1 MQRPPSVFRQSHKV
15 SGCTSALKIC
25 GFWRPDT
32 IAGGCLPDI
41 SRNDASLSAIPASL
55 DALCTKKIWR
65 GRVRVLPV
73 RSGRSKSQRRFPIL
87 IVTFSS
93 GYRRHRFARGQN
105 CVRAVG
111 AISPSAMGHGTSLN
125 GVARCWPTF
134 AIRILFPDIPSR
146 RFVPTAGLPL
156 GFVAS
161 VPELP
166 GYRSS
171 AQSTKKPRD
180 DAVTFTN
187 HVLCLLRPIVAALV
201 QPHIDRGDLA

>member
-1 MQRPPSVFRQSHKV
+1 
-15 SGCTSALKIC
+15 
-25 GFWRPDT
+25 
-32 IAGGCLPDI
+32 
-41 SRNDASLSAIPASL
+41 
-55 DALCTKKIWR
+55 
-65 GRVRVLPV
+65 
-73 RSGRSKSQRRFPIL
+73 
-87 IVTFSS
+87 
-93 GYRRHRFARGQN
+93 
-105 CVRAVG
+105 
-111 AISPSAMGHGTSLN
+111 MGPGTSLN

-146 RFVPTAGLPL
+146 RFVPTAGLL